1 MSIRI
6 LWSGP
11 PKMSGMSE
19 RFEIRG
25 TPAALAAIGTIMCDL
40 TDNTMI
46 KAHGGFGEVAPINL
60 SGLKLIL
67 APGDYAL
74 EFGHHAKALGL
85 RADAARLK
93 ILGQSLINSYA
104 GGDAPGHRIALRQ
117 SVGNTALAPTEKRL
131 NFFSVA
137 AEAPIEKSGWFDG

>member
-19 RFEIRG
+19 RFEIRA
-25 TPAALAAIGTIMCDL
+25 TPAALAALGTIMCDL

-46 KAHGGFGEVAPINL
+46 KAHGGYGEVVPFNL
-60 SGLKLIL
+60 HGLKLIVS
-67 APGDYAL
+67 PG
-74 EFGHHAKALGL
+74 EFEMSFGHDAQSL
-85 RADAARLK
+85 RIEADAARLK

-117 SVGNTALAPTEKRL
+117 SVGNTVLAPTEKRL
-131 NFFSVA
+131 NFFSIA